1 MITKSGYFSVD
12 TGEKIK
18 AFNNPPQEPN
28 WKRKERDMIERAAK
42 FYPSVKESALER
54 ELFNQVSG
62 QNKQATIIGSKLAAD
77 FALLQS
83 KLKRE
88 YELNATLF
96 NQVAGYD

>member
-1 MITKSGYFSVD
+1 MKNINVNIG
-12 TGEKIK
+12 TGGKVQ

-28 WKRKERDMIERAAK
+28 WRRKEKEMTERAAK
-42 FYPSVKESALER
+42 YYPSVKESALER

-62 QNKQATIIGSKLAAD
+62 QNKQATIIGSKLVAD

-88 YELNATLF
+88 GDLNQTLF
-96 NQVAGYD
+96 NQVANRG

>member
-1 MITKSGYFSVD
+1 MKNMNVNISDHGKVQ
-12 TGEKIK
+12 
-18 AFNNPPQEPN
+18 ALNNPPQEPN
-28 WKRKERDMIERAAK
+28 WRRKEKEMTERAAK
-42 FYPSVKESALER
+42 YYPSVKESALER

-88 YELNATLF
+88 SDLNQTLF
-96 NQVAGYD
+96 NQVANRG

>member
-1 MITKSGYFSVD
+1 MKNMNVNIG
-12 TGEKIK
+12 TGGKVQ
-18 AFNNPPQEPN
+18 AFNNPPPQEAN
-28 WKRKERDMIERAAK
+28 WKRKEREMTERAAR

-62 QNKQATIIGSKLAAD
+62 QNKQATIIGSKLVAD

-96 NQVAGYD
+96 NQVANRG